1 MHEALG
7 ALRTEARSAFAEAA
21 DLEALLEVERRYLG
35 KKGEV
40 TAQLRSLGSMSA
52 EERPAFGKAVNELKV
67 ELTGLFEER
76 KLSLRQAALAA
87 ELEGGAFDPTE
98 PGLRPR
104 LGNLHPLTRIGTELG
119 EIFAGLGFVT
129 LGGPE
134 VEFEHYNFDALNIP
148 KDHPAR
154 DSHDT
159 FWLDD
164 GNVLR
169 THTSP
174 VQVRAMERFEP
185 PLKRASCRGAASA
198 TRRSTR
204 ATSTPSTRWKA
215 WSWIAGMSVAHLIY
229 AMKTMLREVL
239 KRDIEVRLR
248 PGFFP
253 FVEPGFELDVNCPF
267 CGGKGCSVCKQ
278 TGWIEILPLRDG
290 ASREC
295 SKRAAST
302 RKSYSGFAFGL
313 GLQRRRDGALRH
325 QRHPR
330 LHGRRS
336 AVPRAVRAGVRDGVS
351 KRVHLAQLAGAP
363 RRARST

>member
-185 PLKRASCRGAASA
+185 PIACIVPGRCFRNEALDASHEHTFYQMEGLLVDRD
-198 TRRSTR
+198 
-204 ATSTPSTRWKA
+204 
-215 WSWIAGMSVAHLIY
+215 ISVAHLIY
-229 AMKTMLREVL
+229 TMKTMLREVL

-278 TGWIEILPLRDG
+278 TGWIEMCPCGMVHPEVLKAGGIDP
-290 ASREC
+290 EE
-295 SKRAAST
+295 
-302 RKSYSGFAFGL
+302 YSGFAF
-313 GLQRRRDGALRH
+313 RARPAAARDGPLRH
-325 QRHPR
+325 QRHSR
-330 LHGRRS
+330 LHGRRP
-336 AVPRAVRAGVRDGVS
+336 ALPRAVRAGVRDGVS
-351 KRVHLAQLAGAP
+351 KRVHLTQMAGAP
-363 RRARST
+363 CRAR

>member
-185 PLKRASCRGAASA
+185 PIACIVPGRCFRNEALDASHEHTFYQMEGLLVDRD
-198 TRRSTR
+198 
-204 ATSTPSTRWKA
+204 
-215 WSWIAGMSVAHLIY
+215 ISVAHLIY
-229 AMKTMLREVL
+229 TMKTMLREVL

-278 TGWIEILPLRDG
+278 TGWIEMCPCGMVHPEVLKAGGIDP
-290 ASREC
+290 EE
-295 SKRAAST
+295 
-302 RKSYSGFAFGL
+302 YSGFAFGL
-313 GLQRRRDGALRH
+313 GLQRLVMVRYGINDIRDFMGGDLRFLE
-325 QRHPR
+325 QF
-330 LHGRRS
+330 
-336 AVPRAVRAGVRDGVS
+336 VRE
-351 KRVHLAQLAGAP
+351 
-363 RRARST
+363 